1 MIIGVMV
8 LGLFAESS
16 TSLKDKRHIVASAK
30 EKLRNR
36 FNISIIESDYQ
47 DLWQRI
53 QLTIVMVSNSK
64 KLLDQAFS
72 QIEDFILSSYPV
84 QLLEINKEFMS

>member
-8 LGLFAESS
+8 LNLFAESS
-16 TSLKDKRHIVASAK
+16 TSLKDKRHIVASIK
-30 EKLRNR
+30 EKLRKK

-53 QLTIVMVSNSK
+53 QLTIAMASNSRQ
-64 KLLDQAFS
+64 LVDNVFAE
-72 QIEDFILSSYPV
+72 IEEFIFSSYPV
-84 QLLEINKEFMS
+84 QLLEVNKEFF

>member
-8 LGLFAESS
+8 LDLFAESS

-30 EKLRNR
+30 EKLRNK
-36 FNISIIESDYQ
+36 FNISIIESGYQ

-53 QLTIVMVSNSK
+53 QLAIVMVSNSK
-64 KLLDQAFS
+64 QLVDQVFS
-72 QIEDFILSSYPV
+72 QVEDFLLSAYPV
-84 QLLEINKEFMS
+84 QLLEINKEFI